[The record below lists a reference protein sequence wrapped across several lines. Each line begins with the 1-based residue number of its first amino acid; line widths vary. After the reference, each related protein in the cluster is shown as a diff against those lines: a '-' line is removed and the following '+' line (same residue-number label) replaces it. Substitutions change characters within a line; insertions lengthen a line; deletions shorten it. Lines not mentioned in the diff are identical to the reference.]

1 MNIYI
6 FEDQKSLNFE
16 PISLTRPVFDIRI
29 GSETFL
35 ERIQSLFP
43 DSDINLFVRKELE
56 DLTKNMYPNFEV
68 NPESVNEGLWLL
80 GNVIWEPDNLSHLTK
95 GNYIYYSKD
104 NFVAANLTSNQGKQ
118 WLKNGG
124 PTHTIP
130 EAENKNNI
138 EVGYCEFL
146 WEIIENIPNT
156 ISYESTYFKNSKSNL
171 KDFSQLRI
179 DTENIFAKKCSIQKS
194 VFFDTSKGPI
204 LIENGAEI
212 NGPSYLQG
220 PLYLGSNTIVEPLTK
235 IKNSV
240 IGPLCKIGGEI
251 DTVIIQSNTNK
262 VHEGHLGDA
271 FLGEWVNLGAGTINS
286 NLKNNYESV
295 KVHINYQSVDTG
307 KIHVGC
313 FIGDHVKTAIGTLI
327 NSGTVIGP
335 GTMIATDGFF
345 PKTIKPFTWFVKGKH
360 HKVDF
365 EKFIKTA
372 EIVKNRR
379 GQKLLDIEKQLLKKI
394 KINCKS
400 KK

>member
-1 MNIYI
+1 MVNYYKKIQLISISKIY
-6 FEDQKSLNFE
+6 F
-16 PISLTRPVFDIRI
+16 RI
-29 GSETFL
+29 L
-35 ERIQSLFP
+35 QSFCLFFWK
-43 DSDINLFVRKELE
+43 L
-56 DLTKNMYPNFEV
+56 
-68 NPESVNEGLWLL
+68 
-80 GNVIWEPDNLSHLTK
+80 
-95 GNYIYYSKD
+95 SKD
-104 NFVAANLTSNQGKQ
+104 SVVSFLLYTLSQTGSPTIFLIIIF
-118 WLKNGG
+118 LK
-124 PTHTIP
+124 
-130 EAENKNNI
+130 
-138 EVGYCEFL
+138 
-146 WEIIENIPNT
+146 
-156 ISYESTYFKNSKSNL
+156 
-171 KDFSQLRI
+171 
-179 DTENIFAKKCSIQKS
+179 NIFAIVVS
-194 VFFDTSKGPI
+194 VPK
-204 LIENGAEI
+204 
-212 NGPSYLQG
+212 
-220 PLYLGSNTIVEPLTK
+220 PLTK

-394 KINCKS
+394 NINCKS